1 MEARLQLETI
11 QADDGS
17 TTVLLSQQRINICE
31 IKIVIVSVSFEKRS
45 VRFLA
50 RKGIGDNIMF
60 NESSEICKTAHR
72 SLCGQQVRQALQR

>member
-31 IKIVIVSVSFEKRS
+31 IKIVIVSVSVEKRS
-45 VRFLA
+45 VRFLEA
-50 RKGIGDNIMF
+50 
-60 NESSEICKTAHR
+60 
-72 SLCGQQVRQALQR
+72 

>member
-31 IKIVIVSVSFEKRS
+31 IKIVIVSVSVEKRS

-60 NESSEICKTAHR
+60 NESSKICKTAHR
-72 SLCGQQVRQALQR
+72 PLCGQQVRQALQR